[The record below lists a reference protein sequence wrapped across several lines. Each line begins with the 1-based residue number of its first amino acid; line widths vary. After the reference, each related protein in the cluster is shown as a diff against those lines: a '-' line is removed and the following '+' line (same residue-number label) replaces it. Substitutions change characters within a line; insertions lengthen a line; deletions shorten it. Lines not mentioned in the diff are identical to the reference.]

1 MKWAVLR
8 GIITISPRPIE
19 NLRDAVT
26 PEPRISPGESSWAV
40 LGTHC
45 GATSYEITVTFK
57 AARPA
62 MATKGN
68 AIKALGKP

>member
-1 MKWAVLR
+1 MKKKSRSRTAA
-8 GIITISPRPIE
+8 GH
-19 NLRDAVT
+19 
-26 PEPRISPGESSWAV
+26 